1 MAYKV
6 GISSGWWNIAK
17 DPNLL
22 GLPLKAGSF
31 GATTGVQFNQ
41 VDMETI
47 TEFVEPDLKDRFRR
61 IVDKLGLEIGLHG
74 EIGNIVALESA
85 ERRIWEQAHER
96 LCIALRWAAELKM
109 IYINIHLSQNVMVQ
123 QEEQRIKPFGYQY
136 QVVGLDGQAFWQL
149 AERSKAVKDFIIRKL
164 DAPRNRVASEIQSE
178 EPFSKAYTEA
188 QENRDKNIKENI
200 DKWVKEFLN
209 SSEAQQMTRDQIER
223 QIARIQAQVQQEAQ
237 REFSE
242 NVGSGQFLYDAW
254 KKSQFSQYL
263 LDSGEIDAYIAI
275 GKYLREKNDPLW
287 TNIVGNMDPE
297 VAYNEKPLEFNAAI
311 SAAYLEGHFRVKNH
325 SNDDHLKGMNM
336 IEWCEKHRVRL
347 CMEMPHSQQGQE
359 GLMRFFHPLHSQ
371 FLVRKIGSDYVK
383 LCIDFEQSMAQNID
397 VDEMLKKASG
407 DFGKLIFLLHLGE
420 PIPYFGTAHIPITI
434 GGQGQEILY
443 RWIYGLRKKGYKDG
457 YIIFERGGGRGGGR
471 GTNYDVFEESV
482 KAIRQ
487 MVKYLDQD
495 TEPLNLPP
503 EFFGVG
509 FENPD
514 VWARQMVTMR
524 DHAWDPLQDV
534 FIIPEEKHFFLGS
547 SAVQKGKAQEWERRK
562 FR

>member
-61 IVDKLGLEIGLHG
+61 IVDKLGIEVGLHG

-96 LCIALRWAAELKM
+96 LCIALKWAAELKM
-109 IYINIHLSQNVMVQ
+109 IYINIHLSQNVIVQ
-123 QEEQRIKPFGYQY
+123 QEEARIRPFGFQY
-136 QVVGLDGQAFWQL
+136 QIVTPTGEPFYAL
-149 AERSKAVKDFIIRKL
+149 AERSEAVKDFVVRRLPDRTLLGEESFQKL
-164 DAPRNRVASEIQSE
+164 AQEKANEIQKGLQKKIDDE
-178 EPFSKAYTEA
+178 
-188 QENRDKNIKENI
+188 IKKRTSHIPNYEQVPPN
-200 DKWVKEFLN
+200 
-209 SSEAQQMTRDQIER
+209 ER
-223 QIARIQAQVQQEAQ
+223 RIFEQQIAEDVQRAVNEEI
-237 REFSE
+237 RRVF
-242 NVGSGQFLYDAW
+242 NGGDTDVLYEAW
-254 KKSQFSQYL
+254 KRSQFSKYVL
-263 LDSGEIDAYIAI
+263 EAGEIDAYYAVA
-275 GKYLREKNDPLW
+275 YDMSSRNDPLW
-287 TNIVGNMDPE
+287 TNIVGNMNPE

-325 SNDDHLKGMNM
+325 SNKDHLNGMNM
-336 IEWCEKHRVRL
+336 VEWCEKHNLML

-371 FLVRKIGSDYVK
+371 YLVRKIGSGHVR

-397 VDEMLKKASG
+397 VDEMIKKSPG

-443 RWIYGLRKKGYKDG
+443 RWIYGLRKKGYKSG
-457 YIIFERGGGRGGGR
+457 YVIFERGGGRGGGR

-503 EFFGVG
+503 EFFGIG

-514 VWARQMVTMR
+514 VWARQLVTMR
-524 DHAWDPLQDV
+524 EHAWDPLQDV